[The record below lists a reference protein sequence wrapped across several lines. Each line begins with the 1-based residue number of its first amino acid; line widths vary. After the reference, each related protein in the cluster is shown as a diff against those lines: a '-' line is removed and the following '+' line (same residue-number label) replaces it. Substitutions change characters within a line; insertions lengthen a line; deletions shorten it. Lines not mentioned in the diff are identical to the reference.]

1 MSESQRK
8 RSGDERQKETSDR
21 YRENWER
28 IFNRRR
34 GKTMTP
40 KEKNEEAAEE
50 QSEKQK
56 KRNYP
61 IYVSDV
67 DDGDF

>member
-40 KEKNEEAAEE
+40 KEKNEEAAE
-50 QSEKQK
+50 
-56 KRNYP
+56 RNYP